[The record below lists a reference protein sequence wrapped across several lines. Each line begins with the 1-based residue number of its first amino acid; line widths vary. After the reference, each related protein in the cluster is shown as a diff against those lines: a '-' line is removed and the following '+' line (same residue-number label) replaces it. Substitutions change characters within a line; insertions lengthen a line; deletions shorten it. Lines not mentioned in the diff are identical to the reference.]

1 MFNNYTVIIIFLTIY
16 LFIGAQ
22 ECERVVG
29 CVLFSL
35 WSIWIGGYMVDR
47 MWGMRKKVR
56 IEWEIFFHIVDMLN
70 KSITTIMVLLNYFS
84 KPRGQFEFKY
94 DVMLKLEWVCFK

>member
-1 MFNNYTVIIIFLTIY
+1 
-16 LFIGAQ
+16 
-22 ECERVVG
+22 
-29 CVLFSL
+29 
-35 WSIWIGGYMVDR
+35 
-47 MWGMRKKVR
+47 MRKKVR

-94 DVMLKLEWVCFK
+94 DVMLKLE